1 MSTMNAILL
10 LGSDLGDRNKNLEL
24 ARTYI
29 DTEVGEIVKV
39 GEIIET
45 EPVGFTSTTMFLNQL
60 IEVKINLSPIELLK
74 YIKAI
79 EQKMGRIYTEPL
91 PNEKYVSRIIDIDIL
106 QFGGINFISKDLII
120 PHDQIFTRKFAIDL
134 LDMF

>member
-29 DTEVGEIVKV
+29 DTEVGGIVKV

-45 EPVGFTSTTMFLNQL
+45 EPVGFTSHTMFLNQL
-60 IEVKINLSPIELLK
+60 IEIKINLSPIELLK
-74 YIKAI
+74 SIKAI
-79 EQKMGRIYTEPL
+79 EQKMGRIYKEPL

-106 QFGGINFISKDLII
+106 RFGDVNYVSKDLVI
-120 PHDQIFTRKFAIDL
+120 PHNQIFTRKFVSDL

>member
-10 LGSDLGDRNKNLEL
+10 LGSDLGDRNKNLKQ
-24 ARTYI
+24 ARTFI
-29 DTEVGEIVKV
+29 NTEVGAIVKI
-39 GEIIET
+39 GEILET
-45 EPVGFTSTTMFLNQL
+45 EPVDFTSSTMFLNQL

-79 EQKMGRIYTEPL
+79 EQKMGRIYQEPL
-91 PNEKYVSRIIDIDIL
+91 PTEKYVSRIIDIDIL
-106 QFGGINFISKDLII
+106 YFGDVNYASKHLVI
-120 PHDQIFTRKFAIDL
+120 PHNQIFTRKFVSDL

>member
-1 MSTMNAILL
+1 MNAILL
-10 LGSDLGDRNKNLEL
+10 LGSDLEDRNKNLKT
-24 ARTYI
+24 AITYI
-29 DTEVGEIVKV
+29 DREIGKIVKV
-39 GEIIET
+39 GEIMET

-60 IEVKINLSPIELLK
+60 IEVNINLSPMELLK
-74 YIKAI
+74 SIKVI

-106 QFGGINFISKDLII
+106 QFGSVKFISKDLVI
-120 PHDQIFTRKFAIDL
+120 PHNQIFTRKFVSDL

>member
-45 EPVGFTSTTMFLNQL
+45 EPVGFTSTTLFLNQL

-79 EQKMGRIYTEPL
+79 EQTMGRVYTEPL
-91 PNEKYVSRIIDIDIL
+91 SNEKYVSRIIDIDIL

>member
-10 LGSDLGDRNKNLEL
+10 LGSNLGDRNKNLEL

-106 QFGGINFISKDLII
+106 QFGGVNFISKDLII
-120 PHDQIFTRKFAIDL
+120 PHNQIFTRKFAIDL

>member
-79 EQKMGRIYTEPL
+79 EQKMGRVYTEPL
-91 PNEKYVSRIIDIDIL
+91 SNEKYVSRIIDIDIL

-120 PHDQIFTRKFAIDL
+120 PHNQILTRKFAIDL

>member
-24 ARTYI
+24 ARTYV

-45 EPVGFTSTTMFLNQL
+45 EPVGFTSSTMFLNQL
-60 IEVKINLSPIELLK
+60 IEININLSPIKLLK
-74 YIKAI
+74 SIKEI
-79 EQKMGRIYTEPL
+79 EHKMGRKYTEPL

-106 QFGGINFISKDLII
+106 QFGGVNYVSKDLVV
-120 PHDQIFTRKFAIDL
+120 PHNQIFTRKFVSDL
-134 LDMF
+134 LEMF